1 VEEEA
6 AAGERRS
13 FFLKQQTIDCGYECA
28 AGVAGEREWRVSLA
42 AAASMLQ

>member
-1 VEEEA
+1 MEEEA

-13 FFLKQQTIDCGYECA
+13 FFLNQQTIEYGCGCA
-28 AGVAGEREWRVSLA
+28 VGMAGEREQWVSLA